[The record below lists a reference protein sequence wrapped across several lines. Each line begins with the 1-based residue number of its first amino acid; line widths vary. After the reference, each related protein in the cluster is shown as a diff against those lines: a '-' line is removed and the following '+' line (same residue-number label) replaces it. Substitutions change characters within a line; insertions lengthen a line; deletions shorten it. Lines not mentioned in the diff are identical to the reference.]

1 VGVVCADAL
10 DAAHSEGTAG
20 RDAQMQMDS
29 EPKYFIGANA
39 SLCGQQDIQFRLI
52 KRAIEQGYCAYEAVQ
67 SEVLLVKLRQ
77 DTSI

>member
-1 VGVVCADAL
+1 MRLTPRAREV
-10 DAAHSEGTAG
+10 E

-39 SLCGQQDIQFRLI
+39 SFCGQPDIAFRLI
-52 KRAIEQGYCAYEAVQ
+52 KRAIEQGYCAYEALQ
-67 SEVLLVKLRQ
+67 SDPSGEAAT